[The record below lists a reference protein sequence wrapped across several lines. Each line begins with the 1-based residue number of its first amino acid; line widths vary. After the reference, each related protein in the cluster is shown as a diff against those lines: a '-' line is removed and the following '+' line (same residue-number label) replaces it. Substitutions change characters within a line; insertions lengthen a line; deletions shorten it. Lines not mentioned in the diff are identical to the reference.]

1 MSAGQ
6 NLLAFDVTRPKRALH
21 DVGLRIFT
29 IRYDIRVC
37 LTKVHVYRVDA
48 CLDRSAIAGPILPN
62 WYALEQVCKE
72 ESKGPAY
79 HETNHSIQ
87 QDAEFSTAK
96 NPEAIYQPRVFDIK
110 AEGSTVCKKV
120 TQLF

>member
-6 NLLAFDVTRPKRALH
+6 NLLVFDVTRPKRALH

-48 CLDRSAIAGPILPN
+48 CLDGSAIAGPILPN
-62 WYALEQVCKE
+62 WHALEQVCKE
-72 ESKGPAY
+72 ESNGPPY

-87 QDAEFSTAK
+87 QEAEFSTAK
-96 NPEAIYQPRVFDIK
+96 DPGAIYQPKAFKIK
-110 AEGSTVCKKV
+110 AESSTGCKKV